1 MGKWVGVIAG
11 ALALTVASTA
21 LAASRALP
29 QDGVVFEDRNASV
42 SLVVVKSD
50 GAAKTVKNIRFDDLR
65 MKCGSGRERI
75 DLTLSG
81 KAKPDADG
89 EFTKLYRDGRSKVF
103 VEGKV
108 KRQGRRVV
116 GDVTG
121 SFVRTNA
128 GKCRVPDVSFRTNR

>member
-11 ALALTVASTA
+11 VLALAVASTA

-29 QDGVVFEDRNASV
+29 QDGVVFEDEKASV
-42 SLVVVKSD
+42 SLVVVKRD
-50 GAAKTVKNIRFDDLR
+50 GAVKTVKNIQFDDLR
-65 MKCGSGRERI
+65 TRCEAGGRRI

-81 KAKPDADG
+81 KAEPDADG

-108 KRQGRRVV
+108 KREGRRVV
-116 GDVTG
+116 GDITG
-121 SFVRTNA
+121 SFVRTSA